1 MSVFSIN
8 KRKEFNLCQQGLSN
22 GEKARQFSENL
33 EGLDISW
40 VTMLFK
46 RYPLL
51 CFIPVLIQSILFA
64 VSDTFNTSKWPAGF
78 SFLVA
83 TAVLATSS
91 FALLLVF
98 SEVLLPALVA
108 GISVVILWSVV
119 AGAMAAIKQ
128 TVHNHQSLYCKRYA
142 CENTVDIIVG
152 PVKIPEW
159 KEGLADNQD
168 PVLSNK

>member
-1 MSVFSIN
+1 MSIFSIN
-8 KRKEFNLCQQGLSN
+8 KRKEFDLCQQGLSN
-22 GEKARQFSENL
+22 SENTLQYSEKL

-83 TAVLATSS
+83 TAILATSS
-91 FALLLVF
+91 FAFLLVF

-108 GISVVILWSVV
+108 GISVVILWSAI
-119 AGAMAAIKQ
+119 AGAVAAIKQ
-128 TVHNHQSLYCKRYA
+128 TVHNHQSLYCERYA
-142 CENTVDIIVG
+142 CVNTVDIIVG
-152 PVKIPEW
+152 TIKIPEW
-159 KEGLADNQD
+159 KKGLADTQD